1 MIRIPAN
8 VCVGN
13 ELYEIMQALAD
24 AVSVLPCRDF
34 NVFVDRSSFI
44 EIERLREMTRE
55 ETMKAGVNL
64 MKCDKVTSE
73 QNRGVQLVDYVAGAA
88 RADVRM
94 GTHRYT

>member
-44 EIERLREMTRE
+44 EIE
-55 ETMKAGVNL
+55 G
-64 MKCDKVTSE
+64 SE
-73 QNRGVQLVDYVAGAA
+73 R
-88 RADVRM
+88 
-94 GTHRYT
+94 